1 MEKQTAT
8 GTAATAATA
17 ELYII
22 NDRHDEQAFMEEVL
36 RLGPKGVYIYDAKAK
51 VEDTMEVCESAY
63 VVSDRPL
70 KLEDVLALCQAKFL
84 DEKGGEEDVTNQN
97 SQEIILL
104 ITPDAG
110 LEIDGAC
117 EYCDAEVK
125 GSWLVARVMP
135 MSGNWPSITAFGSFA
150 EAKAAACKWSTEDSY
165 LVPVRTICTPE
176 ELDAVWDSVSVL
188 DADNEK

>member
-8 GTAATAATA
+8 GTAATA

-22 NDRHDEQAFMEEVL
+22 NDRHDERAFMEKVL
-36 RLGPKGVYIYDAKAK
+36 RLGTNGVYIYDARAEM
-51 VEDTMEVCESAY
+51 EDILEVCGSVY
-63 VVSDRPL
+63 VVSARPL
-70 KLEDVLALCQAKFL
+70 KPEDILALCQVEFPE
-84 DEKGGEEDVTNQN
+84 EKDFVPSQN
-97 SQEIILL
+97 TQEIILL
-104 ITPDAG
+104 ITPEAG
-110 LEIDGAC
+110 LEIDGWC
-117 EYCDAEVK
+117 ECCDAEAK

-135 MSGNWPSITAFGSFA
+135 MSGNRPSITAFGSFA

-176 ELDAVWDSVSVL
+176 ELDAVWGSVSVL